1 MAVNGIYNPKK
12 IYKNRNS
19 SNPFDLG
26 EINVFLIA
34 IE

>member
-1 MAVNGIYNPKK
+1 MVVNGIYNLKK

-19 SNPFDLG
+19 LKFFDLG
-26 EINVFLIA
+26 EINVFLIV